1 MNKIILLLLIL
12 IVSISCQ
19 KSKIENLQ
27 NEIESIIK
35 PNLNDPSSYEFNSMH
50 LDSVEYLTS
59 KLEIQTILKDIRNLQ
74 KENNKISQEQISFLK
89 RKIHFYSSL
98 DKYKFKGNFS
108 FRGNNKFGAKILAE
122 YIFEADSTYKLIYIR
137 DNNGDTIYK
146 NIRM

>member
-12 IVSISCQ
+12 IISISCQ

-74 KENNKISQEQISFLK
+74 KEKNKISQEQISFLK